1 MATTFSFGYNLENP
15 VTGQA
20 VGVFFVP
27 GCRPGQGFLFF
38 FLNKPCREVN
48 RPEVFQISEH
58 LPFFFFMCLNQQG
71 KIFPRNVNNL
81 SEERSGVGMRR
92 EDGKR
97 GMEVEAGDGSQVV
110 QPVPHP
116 KANRRWAG
124 KDSMG
129 RGLSVIFWF
138 ITLSDVLMKMGS
150 SFPKNDMPFTYH
162 LWKTLTLKI

>member
-1 MATTFSFGYNLENP
+1 
-15 VTGQA
+15 
-20 VGVFFVP
+20 
-27 GCRPGQGFLFF
+27 
-38 FLNKPCREVN
+38 
-48 RPEVFQISEH
+48 
-58 LPFFFFMCLNQQG
+58 MCLNQQG
-71 KIFPRNVNNL
+71 KIFPRNVNNP
-81 SEERSGVGMRR
+81 SEERSGAGMRR